1 MKRTLI
7 ALSVAAAAVAPVA
20 EAAPK
25 VYGQFNVGV
34 QSYSDSKIGNAAGS
48 TTNTTGL
55 VSNASRFGIKGEDEL
70 TAELSAVYQA
80 EWEVRMDSSNGS
92 VTGATSDGATGAQKT
107 FNDLGAR
114 NRFVGLK
121 HASYGQVRAGQFD
134 SALKLAQGE
143 ADLFNDYY
151 GDMKAV
157 MAGENRLRNVIA
169 YISPKVEGFELQVQ
183 HQFRDSANDSF
194 QDVNS
199 NSPSPAQND
208 VKGPRKGGLSTS
220 LTYTNEEAGLY
231 AAVAIDRGVSQKGI
245 AYSTQNFATA
255 TCTGANQSKC
265 LGGGVE
271 GQRDNTRAVVTYKPI
286 SNLLLTA
293 VYTTSKLS
301 SNTFQQSALGNST
314 TAGGDGTRQREA
326 GYILG
331 SAYSIGDETIK
342 LEYGKGE
349 AKEVNNKS
357 QVTLF
362 QVGVDHNFTSKTKA
376 FAWLTKL
383 KADDAVGVTRRDAQV
398 ISVGLFHK
406 F

>member
-48 TTNTTGL
+48 STNTTGL

-80 EWEVRMDSSNGS
+80 EWEVRIDSSNGS

-121 HASYGQVRAGQFD
+121 HASYGQIRAGQFD
-134 SALKLAQGE
+134 SALKLSQGE
-143 ADLFNDYY
+143 ADLFNDFY

-157 MAGENRLRNVIA
+157 MVGENRLRNVIA

-183 HQFRDSANDSF
+183 HQFRDATSDGF

-199 NSPSPAQND
+199 NTPTPENTRG
-208 VKGPRKGGLSTS
+208 KKGGTSMS

-231 AAVAIDRGVSQKGI
+231 AALAADRGISSNAVAFSSYKNAI
-245 AYSTQNFATA
+245 AAAGAANATY
-255 TCTGANQSKC
+255 
-265 LGGGVE
+265 LGGGTN
-271 GQRDNTRAVVTYKPI
+271 GQRDATRAVVTYKPVN
-286 SNLLLTA
+286 NLLLTA
-293 VYTTSKLS
+293 VYTTSQLS
-301 SNTFQQSALGNST
+301 TPTFQALT
-314 TAGGDGTRQREA
+314 TTQVQDKNRQREA

-349 AKEVNNKS
+349 AKESGNKS

>member
-34 QSYSDSKIGNAAGS
+34 QSYSDSKVGNAAGE
-48 TTNTTGL
+48 TRNVTGV

-92 VTGATSDGATGAQKT
+92 VSGASTNTGSVTGSTTSSVGS

-121 HASYGQVRAGQFD
+121 HATYGQIRAGQFD
-134 SALKLAQGE
+134 SALKLSQGE
-143 ADLFNDYY
+143 ADLFNDFY

-157 MAGENRLRNVIA
+157 MVGENRLRNVIA
-169 YISPKVEGFELQVQ
+169 YISPKVEGFEVQVQ
-183 HQFRDSANDSF
+183 HQFRDAASDTF
-194 QDVNS
+194 VDVNS
-199 NSPSPAQND
+199 NTPSPATTR
-208 VKGPRKGGLSTS
+208 GTKGGTSMS

-231 AAVAIDRGVSQKGI
+231 AALAADRGVSSN
-245 AYSTQNFATA
+245 AVVYSSFANA
-255 TCTGANQSKC
+255 NAAAGAANSTY
-265 LGGGVE
+265 LGGATN
-271 GQRDNTRAVVTYKPI
+271 GQRDVNRATVTYKPL
-286 SNLLLTA
+286 SNLLLTS

-301 SNTFQQSALGNST
+301 TSTFQNLSAAAQAANG
-314 TAGGDGTRQREA
+314 RQRED

-331 SAYSIGDETIK
+331 AAYTIGDDTLKAEW
-342 LEYGKGE
+342 GKGE
-349 AKEVNNKS
+349 AKETNNKS

-376 FAWLTKL
+376 FAWFTKQR
-383 KADDAVGVTRRDAQV
+383 ADDANGVNRRNASV
-398 ISVGLFHK
+398 FSVGLFHK